1 MTDQEFVELLLSSG
15 INGKTGHLD
24 AQECVYDYDTG
35 SLVPFMTDQWQG
47 VYLPGGISSGMN
59 WIYGD
64 NTTPYFLCDPG
75 KEGSYGGIDDMAGF
89 SVGVNLT
96 EVEHEVGGVFYTTD
110 ALQIKFVAFDSTGN
124 VIGMYDGGG
133 FDTYDEPGMLLNEI
147 YLTPIAG
154 YDDNSDSYFYQFTF
168 GLKKRDGDNTKNY
181 SRGGSSLIAGNSL
194 TYWGTSWADGQEP
207 IEDDG
212 VYPTGGSGGG
222 GGYFNRYDES
232 IGIPGLPSINLASL
246 GLCSIYHVTEQ
257 QCADFSAYL
266 WSPGGFFDDIIK
278 NQASPMENII
288 SLSMVPY
295 FNFNEGGAH
304 ILIGNTDSGVGG
316 YKLNTTYYEIDCGS
330 INVTE
335 YYKTFAD
342 YRTELQVYLPFIG
355 IRDININDCM
365 NGYIKVVYHCDV
377 FSGQCVA
384 FIQTQVGKGAWHV
397 IASYNGSIACQVP
410 LSGANYMGVFN
421 GVLGAVGSAMSGN
434 VVGIASSLMN
444 ATPSYQ
450 RSGNIG
456 STAGLMG
463 IRYPYLIFTT
473 PQYFTPKT
481 FYQDYGYLSNVS
493 GKVSSFSGYLQ
504 VDTSKL
510 DLNGLSIT
518 EEERTLLYDMLDSGI
533 YI

>member
-15 INGKTGHLD
+15 VNGKTGHLE
-24 AQECVYDYDTG
+24 AQECIYDYDTG
-35 SLVPFMTDQWQG
+35 GIIPFMTDQWQG
-47 VYLPGGISSGMN
+47 VYLPGGISPGIN
-59 WIYGD
+59 WVYGS
-64 NTTPYFLCDPG
+64 NTEPYFLCDPG
-75 KEGSYGGIDDMAGF
+75 KEGSYGSVEDMAGF
-89 SVGVNLT
+89 SVG
-96 EVEHEVGGVFYTTD
+96 YTAIESGD
-110 ALQIKFVAFDSTGN
+110 GIEFKIKFVAFHSDGS
-124 VIGMYDGGG
+124 VIGMFDGGN
-133 FDTYDEPGMLLNEI
+133 FNTADEPGLLLNEI
-147 YLTPIAG
+147 YLTPMAG
-154 YDDNSDSYFYQFTF
+154 YDDNNDRYFYEFGF
-168 GLKKRDGDNTKNY
+168 GLKKETWVSPTEKEIKIY
-181 SRGGSSLIAGNSL
+181 SRGNTSLVAGNSL

-212 VYPTGGSGGG
+212 VTPTGGSGGG
-222 GGYFNRYDES
+222 GGYYNRYDEAV
-232 IGIPGLPSINLASL
+232 GIPGLPSINLASL
-246 GLCSIYHVTEQ
+246 GLCSIYHVTPQ
-257 QCADFSAYL
+257 QCSDFSSYL

-288 SLSMVPY
+288 SLSMVPA
-295 FNFNEGGAH
+295 FNFNEAGAH

-335 YYKTFAD
+335 YYKNFAD
-342 YRTELQVYLPFIG
+342 YRTELQIYLPFIG

-365 NGYIKVVYHCDV
+365 SGYIKVVYHCDV

-421 GVLGAVGSAMSGN
+421 GVLGAVGSAFSGN
-434 VVGIASSLMN
+434 VIGMASSLMN
-444 ATPSYQ
+444 AAPSYQ

-473 PQYFTPKT
+473 PQLFTAET
-481 FYQDYGYLSNVS
+481 FKQNRGYMSNLS
-493 GKVSSFSGYLQ
+493 GKLSSFSGF
-504 VDTSKL
+504 VSCDPDKL
-510 DLNGLSIT
+510 DLTGLNLMN
-518 EEERTLLYDMLDSGI
+518 EEMDMLYNILSEGI

>member
-1 MTDQEFVELLLSSG
+1 MTEQEFVELLLSSG
-15 INGKTGHLD
+15 INGKTGHLE
-24 AQECVYDYDTG
+24 AQECVYDYDTA
-35 SLVPFMTDQWQG
+35 SLIPFMTDQWQG
-47 VYLPGGISSGMN
+47 VHLPGGISYGIN

-64 NTTPYFLCDPG
+64 NTSPYFLCNPG
-75 KEGSYGGIDDMAGF
+75 KEGSGGSVLDMAGF
-89 SVGVNLT
+89 SVGVVLS
-96 EVEHEVGGVFYTTD
+96 EQQHEIGGVIVTSD

-124 VIGMYDGGG
+124 VIGMYDGGS
-133 FDTYDEPGMLLNEI
+133 FDTIDEAGLILDEI
-147 YLTPIAG
+147 YLTPMAG
-154 YDDNSDSYFYQFTF
+154 YNDNNDSYFYQFAF
-168 GLKKRDGDNTKNY
+168 GLKKLVGEEEKNY
-181 SRGGSSLIAGNSL
+181 SRGGTSLIAGNSL
-194 TYWGTSWADGQEP
+194 TYWGIQWAEGQEP

-212 VYPTGGSGGG
+212 VTPTGGSGGG
-222 GGYFNRYDES
+222 GGYYNRYDET

-257 QCADFSAYL
+257 QCSDFSAYL

-288 SLSMVPY
+288 SLSIVPS

-304 ILIGNTDSGVGG
+304 ILIGNTDSGVNG
-316 YKLNTTYYEIDCGS
+316 YKLNTTYYEIDCGT

-335 YYKTFAD
+335 YYKNFAD
-342 YRTELQVYLPFIG
+342 YRTELQIYLPFIG

-365 NGYIKVVYHCDV
+365 SGKIKVVYHCDV

-384 FIQTQVGKGAWHV
+384 FIQTQVGNGAWHV
-397 IASYNGSIACQVP
+397 VASYNGSIACQVP

-421 GVLGAVGSAMSGN
+421 GVLGAIGSAFSGN
-434 VVGIASSLMN
+434 IIGATSSLMN
-444 ATPSYQ
+444 ATPTYQ

-473 PQYFTPKT
+473 PQLFTAET
-481 FYQDYGYLSNVS
+481 FKQNKGYMSNLS
-493 GKVSSFSGYLQ
+493 GKLSSFSGF
-504 VDTSKL
+504 VSCDPDKL
-510 DLNGLSIT
+510 DLTGLNLMDEEMEMLYSILS
-518 EEERTLLYDMLDSGI
+518 EGI